1 MGRKSNVYSRVPE
14 AEEIIKK
21 LCEKYPDVLWAV
33 RSENVAVL
41 GIENRERSEKNRTL
55 AKIKAVKGTEKAIYI
70 SNNIPIRYIIEV
82 YWSDINEWSTE
93 LKQAILFHELLHC
106 HPEFDRTV
114 KHDSEDFRV
123 MIGSKDF
130 GVDWTQRK
138 DLPNLLTDDVKFD
151 LQLLPKIEELEDEED
166 NLDDEEKK
174 NKIKEAKELAKEA
187 KKNKKLEKAKEAG
200 GEEITQGDDVFP
212 EDVGDDKDQ

>member
-14 AEEIIKK
+14 AEEIIKQ
-21 LCEKYPDVLWAV
+21 LCEKYPAVLWAV

-41 GIENRERSEKNRTL
+41 GIENKERSEKNNTL

-70 SNNIPIRYIIEV
+70 SNNIPIRYIIEL
-82 YWSDINEWSTE
+82 YWSDINAWSAE
-93 LKQAILFHELLHC
+93 LKQAIIFHELLHC
-106 HPEFDRTV
+106 HPEFERTV
-114 KHDSEDFRV
+114 KHDLEDFRL

-130 GVDWTQRK
+130 GVDWSQRK

-151 LQLLPKIEELEDEED
+151 LNLLPKIEDLESEED

-174 NKIKEAKELAKEA
+174 MKIKEAKEKSKEE
-187 KKNKKLEKAKEAG
+187 KKNKKKLDKASEAG
-200 GEEITQGDDVFP
+200 GEDINEEDDVL
-212 EDVGDDKDQ
+212 ETKDEVE

>member
-1 MGRKSNVYSRVPE
+1 
-14 AEEIIKK
+14 
-21 LCEKYPDVLWAV
+21 
-33 RSENVAVL
+33 
-41 GIENRERSEKNRTL
+41 
-55 AKIKAVKGTEKAIYI
+55 
-70 SNNIPIRYIIEV
+70 
-82 YWSDINEWSTE
+82 
-93 LKQAILFHELLHC
+93 
-106 HPEFDRTV
+106 
-114 KHDSEDFRV
+114 